1 MLFQSPPAV
10 GKFPD
15 YQDTPWELKFSA
27 PDITACFNKSTII
40 FLPCSN
46 IELPSQNCQ
55 TAPWGK
61 GTVTKYQLTQEGKMK
76 SMVSSFMKITNCI
89 FFENMCSYAWSK
101 P

>member
-46 IELPSQNCQ
+46 IFLFIDLLEKPGPLFVRTSHILDL
-55 TAPWGK
+55 AD
-61 GTVTKYQLTQEGKMK
+61 
-76 SMVSSFMKITNCI
+76 
-89 FFENMCSYAWSK
+89 FFNVFLYY
-101 P
+101 PYFL